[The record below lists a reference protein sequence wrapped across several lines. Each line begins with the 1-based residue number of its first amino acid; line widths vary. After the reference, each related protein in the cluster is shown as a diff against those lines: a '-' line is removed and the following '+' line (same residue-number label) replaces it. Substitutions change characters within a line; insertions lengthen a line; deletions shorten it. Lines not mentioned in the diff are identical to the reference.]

1 MPKFPEPPHASIL
14 AEIAPDL
21 HILHAGTRLWRLYN
35 RGGPYHGAWN
45 KFRDYGPLPTAR
57 FDHHVSPPRVQDRK
71 ILYAATLGPT
81 CIAEVFQAGRAIDRV
96 AGNPWLA
103 GFTIER
109 DIALL
114 DLTGVWPTRAGASM
128 ALNTGPRPRARRWSA
143 AIYDAYP
150 HIDGLWYPSSMY
162 GGKRAVALY
171 ERIEGALSAA
181 PFFHLPLSAPALYIP
196 LRHVA
201 EDVGYALL

>member
-1 MPKFPEPPHASIL
+1 MPKFPAPPPASAL
-14 AEIAPDL
+14 SAIAPEL
-21 HILHAGTRLWRLYN
+21 RILPAGTRLWRLYN
-35 RGGPYHGAWN
+35 RGGPYYGAWN

-57 FDHHVSPPRVQDRK
+57 FDHHMSPPHVQGRK

-81 CIAEVFQAGRAIDRV
+81 CVAEVFQADRTIDRV
-96 AGNPWLA
+96 AGNPWLV

-128 ALNTGPRPRARRWSA
+128 ALNTGPRHRARRWSA

-150 HIDGLWYPSSMY
+150 HVGGLWYPSSMY
-162 GGKRAVALY
+162 GGKPATALY
-171 ERIEGALSAA
+171 ERVEDSLSGA
-181 PFFHLPLSAPALYIP
+181 PYFHLPLSAPALYIP